1 MKIQAVLTIFCL
13 LTACSSG
20 EKNSPQTP
28 PDYTIGTIQIFNPW
42 STGGIHDGAGA
53 AYVTL
58 LNTGTQPDT
67 LLLVSSPACEQVEIH
82 EMIEQDGMRK
92 MRAVQNLVL
101 VPSDSAVLKPGGTHI
116 MLLSLHDSKRKGD
129 TLDLN
134 LTFSRSGSSSIRVPV
149 R

>member
-1 MKIQAVLTIFCL
+1 MKIQVVLTTFCL
-13 LTACSSG
+13 LAACSSG
-20 EKNSPQTP
+20 DKTFPAPP
-28 PDYTIGTIQIFNPW
+28 PDYTIGTIQVYNPW

-58 LNTGTQPDT
+58 LNIGTQPDT
-67 LLLVSSPACEQVEIH
+67 LLFVSSPACEQAEIH

-92 MRAVQNLVL
+92 MRAVHNLVL
-101 VPSDSAVLKPGGTHI
+101 VPSDSVILKPGGAHI

-129 TLDLN
+129 TLDLD
-134 LTFSRSGSSSIRVPV
+134 LTFSRAGSSSIRVPV